1 MKQLT
6 SILAV
11 FLLLL
16 LFTCCNSTE
25 QNSGSETS
33 LGLYNSIS
41 NSELTVT
48 SEYKAVISG
57 NSSVS
62 SVAKNPYVS
71 QNERGE
77 TVYISYAEKF
87 FNTNDEIP
95 EYLKTIDLRQKGF
108 DVIANERIYI
118 TPHIINLPKSRA
130 GKTEI
135 INTEISTAEGG
146 GNLLRWSCFGKDN
159 KYLYSIT
166 WHTSA
171 KLTSK
176 PINNARELDALI
188 KSYSGNDITTIITH
202 ENKYYVLLGSVL
214 YWMYDNKYVIGV
226 SNFIDK
232 GNTDE
237 LILLAEDIEFEEHTL
252 K

>member
-1 MKQLT
+1 M
-6 SILAV
+6 
-11 FLLLL
+11 
-16 LFTCCNSTE
+16 
-25 QNSGSETS
+25 
-33 LGLYNSIS
+33 
-41 NSELTVT
+41 TVT
-48 SEYKAVISG
+48 SEYKAVVSG

-159 KYLYSIT
+159 KYLFSIT

-214 YWMYDNKYVIGV
+214 YWMYDNKYVIGIT
-226 SNFIDK
+226 NFIDK